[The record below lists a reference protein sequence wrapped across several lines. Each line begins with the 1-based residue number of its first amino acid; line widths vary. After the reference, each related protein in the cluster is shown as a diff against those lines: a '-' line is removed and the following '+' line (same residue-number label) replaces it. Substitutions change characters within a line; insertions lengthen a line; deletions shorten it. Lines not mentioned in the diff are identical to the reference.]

1 LPDAIWITN
10 PIDRDPRGTA
20 YAFRVIPEDLRY
32 TEAHEWVRDLGEG
45 VVRIGIT
52 DHAQSQLGDVVFVQL
67 PAVGDEV
74 TAGAA
79 VGEVESTKSVSDIYS
94 PVSGT
99 IAAVNDAL
107 DANPELV
114 NSGPYESGWMIE
126 VRLAGDATGIPDDLL
141 DAVAYQELTGS

>member
-1 LPDAIWITN
+1 
-10 PIDRDPRGTA
+10 
-20 YAFRVIPEDLRY
+20 VIPEDLRY
-32 TEAHEWVRDLGEG
+32 TDAHEWVRDLGDG

-99 IAAVNDAL
+99 VSAVNDAL
-107 DANPELV
+107 EASPELV
-114 NSGPYESGWMIE
+114 NSGPYEAGWMFEI
-126 VRLAGDATGIPDDLL
+126 RLGGDAPGVPDDLH
-141 DAVAYQELTGS
+141 DAAAYKELVES